1 VGALAVEPP
10 GPSPP
15 HSAVCPRWVSA
26 NTVLALEVA
35 GSDCRPGYA
44 RYALSSRASGG
55 CRSSSGSAASDTGT
69 VWLGSLDYPPTW
81 QHAADDLG
89 PGGNRSQVNHMLH
102 QSRRSPCGTQCPR
115 GVRGWQL
122 TGSAAH
128 PDHDDRLDRAP
139 PRHPPGI
146 LGSVWRTPVSA
157 EQRPWVP
164 CQPPGRRLQYVLRAV
179 ATLPSG
185 QLRRRRKVER
195 CLGWP
200 AQRSFERIRPV
211 TRIDVAGPFHSTLKR
226 TN

>member
-1 VGALAVEPP
+1 MGEREHGAGL
-10 GPSPP
+10 GGG
-15 HSAVCPRWVSA
+15 RQR
-26 NTVLALEVA
+26 
-35 GSDCRPGYA
+35 RPGYA
-44 RYALSSRASGG
+44 RYALSSRASGTR
-55 CRSSSGSAASDTGT
+55 RSSSGSAASDTGT

-89 PGGNRSQVNHMLH
+89 AGGNRSQVNHMLH
-102 QSRRSPCGTQCPR
+102 QSRRSPCETQCPR

-164 CQPPGRRLQYVLRAV
+164 CQPPGRRCS
-179 ATLPSG
+179 TCSG
-185 QLRRRRKVER
+185 R
-195 CLGWP
+195 WP
-200 AQRSFERIRPV
+200 PYHQVSSGDGGRWSDAWDGQRSVRLSESVQSHASTWPGRFTPRSSGPTERPRSLGESARGHRPGQ
-211 TRIDVAGPFHSTLKR
+211 R
-226 TN
+226 